1 MKRLACLLLL
11 IVVVAG
17 PATGQYSLNWID
29 HSLIDPANDVTRSLD
44 YHPQTDHVLVAT
56 RLYGTDV
63 MILDAA
69 TGDSLGRMDT
79 EGITG
84 GTYPINQVAVADDGT
99 IYVCNLSAPQYSP
112 TSTLRV
118 YRYAD
123 EQSAPELVFDDVL
136 EGERYGDAFTAV
148 GTGDEKRLYV
158 SGMNGPKIAVLL
170 DSGESTLTL
179 ESTIDLPTPGMARH
193 GLSPV
198 SSGGPVWVNAAGPL
212 FYPSLIHPDG
222 TLMAQVPDSLASPGG
237 TSTVLWTSLGAYN
250 LLTVVNAYSVTIRS
264 IRTFTD
270 DLGTVTFDY
279 FGQDSDTLMLSY
291 KGAIN
296 SNGNA
301 TGDLAYDSRRNA
313 MLTLVGMNSIA
324 SVSLED
330 LLKTSTPRDSALTVS
345 IDGQNDFFPTDHIGS
360 SNDREF
366 YFTWSE
372 GKLFAGVTGHT
383 LVDPDG
389 QNFLFWAFDLDPEGD
404 QGSTTSPRNTGGITA
419 YPFQADLVMM
429 VEPWEQPDY
438 MIGSIFKWDGSAW
451 QENQFDG
458 NFASQGALAYADEG
472 EGKLAE
478 MALIKNDAGIGT
490 DPGALSML
498 AYVGTQT
505 DPGEIL
511 SAFPEENPVGSNAAL
526 PYYYHIPELG
536 DDLFPVDPQVVMV
549 REGDV
554 TAVES
559 SGGTQPERYALGQN
573 YPNPFNPETTIGFHL
588 PTPGKVTLEV
598 FDLLG
603 RRQTTLVQSS
613 MSAGSHQVVFDARSL
628 SSGVYHYKMTVDGIV
643 VDVRKMI
650 LLK

>member
-1 MKRLACLLLL
+1 LR
-11 IVVVAG
+11 
-17 PATGQYSLNWID
+17 T
-29 HSLIDPANDVTRSLD
+29 
-44 YHPQTDHVLVAT
+44 
-56 RLYGTDV
+56 
-63 MILDAA
+63 
-69 TGDSLGRMDT
+69 
-79 EGITG
+79 
-84 GTYPINQVAVADDGT
+84 T
-99 IYVCNLSAPQYSP
+99 I
-112 TSTLRV
+112 
-118 YRYAD
+118 
-123 EQSAPELVFDDVL
+123 
-136 EGERYGDAFTAV
+136 
-148 GTGDEKRLYV
+148 
-158 SGMNGPKIAVLL
+158 
-170 DSGESTLTL
+170 
-179 ESTIDLPTPGMARH
+179 
-193 GLSPV
+193 
-198 SSGGPVWVNAAGPL
+198 
-212 FYPSLIHPDG
+212 
-222 TLMAQVPDSLASPGG
+222 
-237 TSTVLWTSLGAYN
+237 GAYD

-279 FGQDSDTLMLSY
+279 FGQDSDSLMLSY

-345 IDGQNDFFPTDHIGS
+345 IDGQNDFFPTDRIGS
-360 SNDREF
+360 SNGRELF
-366 YFTWSE
+366 FTWSE
-372 GKLFAGVTGHT
+372 GKLFAGVTGQT

-389 QNFLFWAFDLDPEGD
+389 QNFLFWAFDLDPEGG
-404 QGSTTSPRNTGGITA
+404 QGSTTPPRTTGGITA

-458 NFASQGALAYADEG
+458 NFASEGALAYADEG

-478 MALIKNDAGIGT
+478 VALIKNDAGIGT
-490 DPGALSML
+490 DLGSLSML

-511 SAFPEENPVGSNAAL
+511 AAFPGENPVGTNADFS
-526 PYYYHIPELG
+526 YYYHVSELG

-559 SGGTQPERYALGQN
+559 SGGTKPERYTLEQN

-588 PTPGKVTLEV
+588 PAPGKVTLEV

-603 RRQTTLVQSS
+603 RRQATLVQTS
-613 MSAGSHQVVFDARSL
+613 MSAGTHHVVFDARSL
-628 SSGVYHYKMTVDGIV
+628 SSGIYHYKMTVDGIV